1 LGVPQHNG
9 NVLAIFA
16 SLLQCFAVMRVP
28 SKPLNLKQTMDLH
41 IQVVDLNNFVWNG
54 TLFMSLASLTIHKDK
69 LSLKGHIE
77 L

>member
-1 LGVPQHNG
+1 MG
-9 NVLAIFA
+9 
-16 SLLQCFAVMRVP
+16 VP
-28 SKPLNLKQTMDLH
+28 SKLKKQTVDLL